1 VQTEGLRMNRKQ
13 GRSKWRRIVGLVI
26 SSLMIVGGW
35 CLNHFAWRTG
45 AGGIGQGVVFL
56 VGTSLILVGLVR
68 FVEDRFN
75 G

>member
-1 VQTEGLRMNRKQ
+1 MNRKQ

-26 SSLMIVGGW
+26 WLLMIVAGL

-56 VGTSLILVGLVR
+56 AGTSLILIGLVR
-68 FVEDRFN
+68 FVEDCFN
-75 G
+75 D